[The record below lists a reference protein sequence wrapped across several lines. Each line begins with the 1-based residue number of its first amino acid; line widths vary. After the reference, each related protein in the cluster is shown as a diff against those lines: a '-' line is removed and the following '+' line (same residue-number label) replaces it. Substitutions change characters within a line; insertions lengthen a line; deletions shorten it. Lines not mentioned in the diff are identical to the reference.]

1 MAFEAKTQAF
11 SSSIGTVTVGT
22 GEKAVKLGGVNVLPF
37 YSFDAPIENAPK
49 IGVEITDA
57 GLAAYPQKGLQE
69 FYAGCTTPAEM
80 AKRAESMPGV
90 SFICLHLEGADPS
103 GENKSTEE
111 CVAIAKSVAD
121 ATDLP
126 LVIMGC
132 KNIEKDS
139 ELFTKIS
146 EALQGKNILVLS
158 AREEDYKTVGASAAL
173 AYGQKVGAESAV
185 DINLAK
191 QLNVLMTQ
199 LGVAPSSIVM
209 NAGSAAAGYGYEYVA
224 STLDRIR
231 AAALAQSDDQLQMP
245 IMTPVSTEA
254 WGVKEAI
261 MSEAD
266 MPEWGDAEER
276 GIEMEITTAA
286 ACLTGGSDA
295 VIMRHPAAI
304 KAIADMI
311 AALV

>member
-1 MAFEAKTQAF
+1 MAFEPKTQAF
-11 SSSIGTVTVGT
+11 TSSIATVTLGT
-22 GEKAVKLGGVNVLPF
+22 GDKACKLGGVNVLPF
-37 YSFDAPIENAPK
+37 YTFDAPIENAPK

-57 GLAAYPQKGLQE
+57 GIAAYPQKGLQE

-80 AKRAESMPGV
+80 AKCVETMHGA
-90 SFICLHLEGADPS
+90 SFVCLHLEGADPN
-103 GENKSTEE
+103 GENKSVEE
-111 CVAIAKSVAD
+111 CVEIAKSVAA

-132 KNIEKDS
+132 KNIEKDA

-158 AREEDYKTVGASAAL
+158 AREENYKGVGASAAL

-231 AAALAQSDDQLQMP
+231 AAALTQSDDQLQMP

-266 MPEWGDAEER
+266 MPEWGCAEER

-286 ACLTGGSDA
+286 ACLAGGSDA

-311 AALV
+311 EALV

>member
-1 MAFEAKTQAF
+1 MAFEPKTQAF

-49 IGVEITDA
+49 IGVEITDE

-90 SFICLHLEGADPS
+90 SFICLHLEGADPN
-103 GENKSTEE
+103 GENKSTED

-254 WGVKEAI
+254 WSVKEAI